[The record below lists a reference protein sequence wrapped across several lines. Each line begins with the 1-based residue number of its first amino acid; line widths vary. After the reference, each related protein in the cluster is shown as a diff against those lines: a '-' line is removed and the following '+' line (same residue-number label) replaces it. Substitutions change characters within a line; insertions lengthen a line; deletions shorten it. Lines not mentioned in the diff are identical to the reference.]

1 LAWSS
6 VILAILL
13 PAGNGEVAAQDS
25 PFSIRGLGL
34 VGRPVS
40 ARTAATGGGFALF
53 DPATPLN
60 PAALG
65 RLRAVAGWAVGAPSR
80 RRFDA
85 GGAGSLTST
94 RFPVFGFATTL
105 GQRLGMAVS
114 IGDYL
119 DRTWRVRTPD
129 TVTLRGEAVPVS
141 DESESIG
148 GISDLRLA
156 TAYRLSP
163 TVTIGGGIHA
173 LTGSTRLQV
182 TRDFEDTSYVD
193 YRERSV
199 TDFAGLG
206 LSLGVLASPLPSLS
220 LGASLRLN
228 GELEA
233 SSSTGVRAEVGMPLD
248 LSLGAQLV
256 PARGVVLGATVG
268 FSNWSRAAD
277 ALEAAGGERS
287 RDVWNLAGGLEAE
300 GVRLGST
307 TLPLRLGYHWRQL
320 PFGVAGDE
328 LTERALSWGFGFNL
342 AGGRTT
348 MDLALERGSRTAGG
362 RSESFTTLYLGFT
375 VRP

>member
-1 LAWSS
+1 VAVLG
-6 VILAILL
+6 VLL
-13 PAGNGEVAAQDS
+13 PAATGAAAAQDS

-40 ARTAATGGGFALF
+40 ARSAATGGGFGLF

-65 RLRAVAGWAVGAPSR
+65 RWRAVAGWAVGAPSR

-85 GGAGSLTST
+85 GGAASLTST

-105 GQRLGMAVS
+105 GQRLGAAVS

-119 DRTWRVRTPD
+119 DRTWRVRTQD
-129 TVTLRGEAVPVS
+129 TVTLRGQAVPVS

-156 TAYRLSP
+156 AAYRLSP
-163 TVTIGGGIHA
+163 RLTIGGGIHA
-173 LTGSTRLQV
+173 LSGSTRLQV
-182 TRDFEDTSYVD
+182 TRDFDDSSYVD
-193 YRERSV
+193 YRDRSV
-199 TDFAGLG
+199 TDFDGLG
-206 LSLGVLASPLPSLS
+206 LSLGVLANPLPYLS

-233 SSSTGVRAEVGMPLD
+233 TSSTGIRAEVDMPMD
-248 LSLGAQLV
+248 LSFGAQLL
-256 PARGVVLGATVG
+256 PARGVVLVATVG
-268 FSNWSRAAD
+268 FSTWSRAAD
-277 ALEAAGGERS
+277 ALEAAGGVRS
-287 RDVWNLAGGLEAE
+287 RDVWSVAGGLEAE
-300 GVRLGST
+300 GVRLGRA
-307 TLPLRLGYHWRQL
+307 TLPLRLGYRWRQL
-320 PFGVAGDE
+320 PFGVAGEE
-328 LTERALSWGFGFNL
+328 LAERALSGGFGFDL

-348 MDLALERGSRTAGG
+348 MDLALERGSRNAGG
-362 RSESFTTLYLGFT
+362 RTESFTTLYLGFT